1 MAYQAGGLRQHRL
14 VLVRIQAILPRRRH
28 RPNIAG
34 FLTRLHHVHDLRHT
48 FGLRIHITGYRLMGG
63 FLYIRIQTGANG
75 VRTTLNII
83 QAHVLAVQIL
93 QHIVAE
99 EALIVGGNAAIIN
112 LLRLIKYPQRLLLVF
127 VGILLGNLP
136 QPGHLV
142 QHGTATL
149 LHPLLIGIGVQHT

>member
-1 MAYQAGGLRQHRL
+1 
-14 VLVRIQAILPRRRH
+14 
-28 RPNIAG
+28 
-34 FLTRLHHVHDLRHT
+34 
-48 FGLRIHITGYRLMGG
+48 MGG
-63 FLYIRIQTGANG
+63 ILHIWIQTGANG
-75 VRTTLNII
+75 VRTTLNFV
-83 QAHVLAVQIL
+83 QAHALAVQIL